1 MTVPLHHVVT
11 GPPDAAAVV
20 LGSSLGTD
28 LHMWDPQVETLGNR
42 WKVVAFDTR
51 GHGGS
56 ASGARAGEPVTVDD
70 LADDVLALVD
80 GLGLDMF
87 AYCGLSLGGAIGQ
100 VLAARVPDR
109 VRALVLCCTSARFC
123 DGADAWRERA
133 ARVRTEGMAWLVEPS
148 RERWFTPGFS
158 ERDPAE
164 ADRLLAMLARTPP
177 QGYAACCDALAVFD
191 GRPLLPQITA
201 PTLVVAGEH
210 DPATPVAMAVELAAG
225 IKDADLLVV
234 PGAPHLASVE
244 RPGEVTAA
252 IAAHLERSL
261 G

>member
-11 GPPDAAAVV
+11 GPADAPAVL

-28 LHMWDPQVETLGNR
+28 LHMWDPQVDVLSRR
-42 WKVVAFDTR
+42 WKIVAFDTR

-56 ASGARAGEPVTVDD
+56 PSGPGAGEPTSVDD
-70 LADDVLALVD
+70 LADDVLALAD
-80 GLGLDMF
+80 RLGLDTF

-123 DGADAWRERA
+123 EGAGAWHERA
-133 ARVRTEGMAWLVEPS
+133 ARVRAEGMSWLVEPS

-158 ERDPAE
+158 ERQPTE
-164 ADRLLAMLARTPP
+164 ADRLLSMLARTPSE
-177 QGYAACCDALAVFD
+177 GYAACCDALAAFD
-191 GRPLLPQITA
+191 GRPLLSQITA

-210 DPATPVAMAVELAAG
+210 DPSTPVAMAEELAAG

-234 PGAPHLASVE
+234 PHAAHLASAE
-244 RPGEVTAA
+244 RPDEVTAA
-252 IAAHLERSL
+252 IAVHLERSL